1 MTELVDDGTER
12 LQAAVRSQVEDVATL
27 ASAAQAGKEEEGAPL
42 EAIHSGVAQE
52 SRALAQNVAVLGQT
66 HDDLDRHVTS
76 VSGALRPVRCEV
88 RKLKRE
94 GEAQDLVE
102 DEREAVAGVVT
113 RARDDTMEGVVGQNV
128 EVSDVPTAGEGSLDD
143 IVEAIIRWV
152 K

>member
-1 MTELVDDGTER
+1 
-12 LQAAVRSQVEDVATL
+12 
-27 ASAAQAGKEEEGAPL
+27 
-42 EAIHSGVAQE
+42 
-52 SRALAQNVAVLGQT
+52 
-66 HDDLDRHVTS
+66 
-76 VSGALRPVRCEV
+76 V